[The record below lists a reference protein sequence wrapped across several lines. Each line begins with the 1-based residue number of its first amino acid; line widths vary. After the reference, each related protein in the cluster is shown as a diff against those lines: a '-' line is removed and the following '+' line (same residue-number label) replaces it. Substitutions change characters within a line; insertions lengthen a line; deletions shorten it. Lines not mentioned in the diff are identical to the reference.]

1 MGVSNPV
8 KYVLGLSLFTK
19 RPDQRSPAAAA
30 VWKGKAIDHHG
41 QQQHHHHHQE
51 IRWGGA
57 VQGPDDDEEFVAA
70 ALHMAVS
77 ESDGSRCSGSSSRN
91 SSDSS
96 GSNSSSSN
104 SIRNPHKRHY
114 GVVRVVSWASLVG
127 ERCRWTI
134 RQERELAIAEHE
146 LARCQKAWSSEQE
159 LWLTQIKALHEEK
172 EAHEEFL
179 HHRAKQQ
186 DEEQQHFR
194 KSWNRRRSHEEPSQH
209 PTPPHPQPPQRMAST
224 HRANSKLRRGI
235 RRMGS

>member
-19 RPDQRSPAAAA
+19 RPDQRSPGAA

-41 QQQHHHHHQE
+41 HAHE
-51 IRWGGA
+51 VRWGGA
-57 VQGPDDDEEFVAA
+57 VQDPAGDEDAFVAA
-70 ALHMAVS
+70 AVHMAVS

-96 GSNSSSSN
+96 GSGSS
-104 SIRNPHKRHY
+104 RRQF

-127 ERCRWTI
+127 ERCRWTM
-134 RQERELAIAEHE
+134 RQERELAIAELE

-194 KSWNRRRSHEEPSQH
+194 KSWNRRRSQEEPSQH
-209 PTPPHPQPPQRMAST
+209 PPQPHSQPPQRTTST

>member
-19 RPDQRSPAAAA
+19 RPDQRSQTA
-30 VWKGKAIDHHG
+30 VWKGKAIEHHG
-41 QQQHHHHHQE
+41 PAPPLE
-51 IRWGGA
+51 VRWGGA
-57 VQGPDDDEEFVAA
+57 VQCPDDDDFVAA
-70 ALHMAVS
+70 AAVHMAVS
-77 ESDGSRCSGSSSRN
+77 ESDGSRCSGSSSRS

-96 GSNSSSSN
+96 GSGGSS
-104 SIRNPHKRHY
+104 RRPF

-127 ERCRWTI
+127 ERCRWTM
-134 RQERELAIAEHE
+134 RQERELAIAELE

-159 LWLTQIKALHEEK
+159 LWLDQIKALHEEK

-194 KSWNRRRSHEEPSQH
+194 KSWNRRRSHEEPS
-209 PTPPHPQPPQRMAST
+209 HPQPHPHPSHPPQRNSST